1 MLRHLSLYLC
11 GLLLLW
17 GTVGCKRQ
25 QRTEVDTSVGTD
37 LKVVVEAS
45 PVAVD
50 TSPVSAPQRVEPE
63 LTAPVLAHGTHM
75 VFGIRMPRGMI
86 PVNAGENVRRFEGTH
101 SIESVKT
108 YILNQLAGKVNIQ
121 PNRFGGGYFISEAI
135 PASSQRDP
143 ANADDDAKRYHIKIF
158 DGSLGGAAVDIWE
171 AKKGELVAEESSG
184 HTSSALRNLVGRHQQ
199 RTSSVTPAPG
209 PTPENR
215 RQRERATFRVF
226 EKMAEKKP
234 MTEADY
240 QSSFFTDQ

>member
-1 MLRHLSLYLC
+1 MLRHLPFYLG

-25 QRTEVDTSVGTD
+25 HKDVDTSADTD

-45 PVAVD
+45 PVAAD
-50 TSPVSAPQRVEPE
+50 TASVSVPQQVEPE
-63 LTAPVLAHGTHM
+63 LTAPELAHGTHM

-121 PNRFGGGYFISEAI
+121 PNRFGGGYFISEAV

-184 HTSSALRNLVGRHQQ
+184 HTSSALRNLVGRHRQQ
-199 RTSSVTPAPG
+199 PSSVTPAPG

-215 RQRERATFRVF
+215 RERERATFRVF
-226 EKMAEKKP
+226 EKMADKKP